1 MKPMKVDVGEYAPD
15 VDELIEKANNMDE
28 MLTKIA
34 SLRDDSQLRNITGV
48 EEAQMTHY
56 WTNQYQPEED
66 IETVQR
72 DNPSVESVNLIDANP
87 HQTGSSLA
95 AHENTAGGIMKE
107 AKPDFFD
114 ADGDGNKTES
124 MKDAL
129 KNKKGKK
136 IGIKKGNMG
145 QKDKYCMK
153 NFGKKYFECSAKEKA
168 QCDRVHGGVKK
179 APPMPGG
186 PKPPMG
192 GGGGGGDDAA
202 MLAALMG
209 GGDAP
214 PPDMGGGMGGEVPS
228 DPAGISD
235 MLMELG
241 KKVKALGGGGGDMPA
256 PDMPMGG
263 DAGAGGPPDLPGM

>member
-1 MKPMKVDVGEYAPD
+1 MKPMKVDVGEFAPD

-66 IETVQR
+66 IESVQR
-72 DNPSVESVNLIDANP
+72 QNPSVESVNLIDANP

-95 AHENTAGGIMKE
+95 AHENTAGGIMKG
-107 AKPDFFD
+107 AKPDFLD
-114 ADGDGNKTES
+114 ADGDGDRKEP
-124 MKDAL
+124 MKNAL
-129 KNKKGKK
+129 KDKKGKK
-136 IGIKKGNMG
+136 IGIKKGNMS
-145 QKDKYCMK
+145 QKDKYCQK
-153 NFGKKYFECSAKEKA
+153 NFGKKYSECSAKQKA
-168 QCDRVHGGVKK
+168 QCDNAHGGVKK
-179 APPMPGG
+179 APPMGG

-209 GGDAP
+209 GGDS
-214 PPDMGGGMGGEVPS
+214 PDMGGGMGGEVPS

-263 DAGAGGPPDLPGM
+263 DEGAGGPPNLPGM

>member
-28 MLTKIA
+28 MLSKIA

-66 IETVQR
+66 IE
-72 DNPSVESVNLIDANP
+72 SVKRQSTAAETVNLINANP

-95 AHENTAGGIMKE
+95 AHENNAGGIRKG
-107 AKPDFFD
+107 AKPDFLD
-114 ADGDGNKTES
+114 ADGDGDRKEP
-124 MKDAL
+124 MKNAL
-129 KNKKGKK
+129 KDKKGKK
-136 IGIKKGNMG
+136 IGIKKGEKKCPCGNGKMASECCG
-145 QKDKYCMK
+145 GDKM
-153 NFGKKYFECSAKEKA
+153 S
-168 QCDRVHGGVKK
+168 K
-179 APPMPGG
+179 APPMPG
-186 PKPPMG
+186 KPPMG

-209 GGDAP
+209 GGDS
-214 PPDMGGGMGGEVPS
+214 PDMGGGMGGEVPS

-263 DAGAGGPPDLPGM
+263 DEGAGGPPNLPGM